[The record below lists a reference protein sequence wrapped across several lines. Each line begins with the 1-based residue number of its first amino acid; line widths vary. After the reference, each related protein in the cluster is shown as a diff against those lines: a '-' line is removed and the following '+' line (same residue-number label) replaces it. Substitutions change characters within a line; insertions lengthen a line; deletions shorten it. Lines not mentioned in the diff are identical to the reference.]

1 MSNKSKKMTEKAKT
15 WKRFEMEPLEPPFS
29 PKKKREAHFAPF
41 QTGEGENGDFIP
53 LKESGEYQKRR
64 KEAADILREAKE
76 KAALLEQEAYEKG
89 FAQGEKDGLELG
101 EKKALKVIENI
112 ENFLIEVS
120 HLKKEI
126 LKRDEKEILDIVFAI
141 AKKVTHNQISLDE
154 KAVKDTV
161 LSAIH
166 LATEKSHI
174 ILRINPEDLDYIEG
188 LKPDLFAQYKELKS
202 IDVTPDPTI
211 TRGGCFLET
220 PYGDVDAR
228 VETQLERINQCLEEA
243 FTEREND

>member
-1 MSNKSKKMTEKAKT
+1 MTEKGKT
-15 WKRFEMEPLEPPFS
+15 WRRFEMEPLDPPFS
-29 PKKKREAHFAPF
+29 PKKKDEAHFAPF

-53 LKESGEYQKRR
+53 LKKSGENHYRR

-76 KAALLEQEAYEKG
+76 KAALLEREAYEKG

-101 EKKALKVIENI
+101 EKKAIEVIENI
-112 ENFLIEVS
+112 ESLLTELS

-126 LKRDEKEILDIVFAI
+126 FKRDEKEILDIIFAI
-141 AKKVTHNQISLDE
+141 AKKVTHNQMKSDE
-154 KAVKDTV
+154 RAVKGTV
-161 LSAIH
+161 LSAID

-174 ILRINPEDLDYIEG
+174 ILMINPEDLDYIEG
-188 LKPDLFAQYKELKS
+188 LKPNLFAEYKELKS